1 MKFSRIIPSHP
12 NVGKYHALNLDAPQA
27 EESQVSEVQI
37 ERESLR
43 RQPVQQRSAQRV
55 ERMLDAAAD
64 LLGEVGYE
72 GLTTTAIARRAGVA
86 VGSLYQFFPD
96 KRAVVQAVTQR
107 NLERFMHEV
116 SQRVAHDQREHWW
129 DIVDTLLDIYLRM
142 HREVPGF
149 ARVHFGDVVDR
160 RLLDERRDNNSVLA
174 DALAALI
181 SDKLNLPREGITVP
195 ITVAVEAADG
205 LLNLAFNRA
214 PDGDPVIV
222 EETKS
227 LLKGYLSGRFGE

>member
-1 MKFSRIIPSHP
+1 MS
-12 NVGKYHALNLDAPQA
+12 GTQTEQAP
-27 EESQVSEVQI
+27 
-37 ERESLR
+37 LR

-64 LLGEVGYE
+64 LLSEQGYE
-72 GLTTTAIARRAGVA
+72 ALTTTAIAKRAGVA

-96 KRAVVQAVTQR
+96 KRAVVQSLTQR
-107 NLERFMHEV
+107 NLDTFMAEV
-116 SQRVAHDQREHWW
+116 SGRITVNDREHWW
-129 DIVDTLLDIYLRM
+129 AVVDTLLDIYLRM

-174 DALAALI
+174 DSLAEVISTKLGLSPSEIAL
-181 SDKLNLPREGITVP
+181 P
-195 ITVAVEAADG
+195 ITVAVEAADA
-205 LLNLAFNRA
+205 LLNLAFTRD
-214 PDGDPVIV
+214 PRGDADIV

-227 LLKGYLSGRFGE
+227 LLKGYLASRFGD